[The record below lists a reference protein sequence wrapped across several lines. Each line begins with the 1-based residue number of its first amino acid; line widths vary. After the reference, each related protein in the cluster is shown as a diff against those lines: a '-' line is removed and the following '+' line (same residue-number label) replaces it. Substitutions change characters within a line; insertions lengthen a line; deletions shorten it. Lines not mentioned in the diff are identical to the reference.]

1 MNMAP
6 RVNTTMRMVVKAE
19 ARIIFIGVVLGR
31 PESAR
36 RRIAQPTEKQNAEDV
51 SYGA

>member
-1 MNMAP
+1 MAP
-6 RVNTTMRMVVKAE
+6 RVNATMSIVVKPE
-19 ARIIFIGVVLGR
+19 AIIIFIGLELGR

-51 SYGA
+51 S